1 MKLRP
6 LAGRF
11 LLGAIGLL
19 GLAGLAID
27 ASDGVFAFRGHTTS
41 LADSS
46 GQFRISVLLFGA
58 LFAGLLIWAVTGAGF
73 VRDLSDSESDEI

>member
-27 ASDGVFAFRGHTTS
+27 AIDGVFAFRGHTTS

-46 GQFRISVLLFGA
+46 GQFWISVLLFGA
-58 LFAGLLIWAVTGAGF
+58 LFAGLLLWAIMGAGF
-73 VRDLSDSESDEI
+73 ARDPSDSGSDEI

>member
-6 LAGRF
+6 LTGRF

-19 GLAGLAID
+19 GLAGLTID
-27 ASDGVFAFRGHTTS
+27 AINGAFAFRGRTTN

-46 GQFRISVLLFGA
+46 GQFWISVLLFGA
-58 LFAGLLIWAVTGAGF
+58 LFAGLLLWAISGAGF
-73 VRDLSDSESDEI
+73 VHDSSDSGSDEI